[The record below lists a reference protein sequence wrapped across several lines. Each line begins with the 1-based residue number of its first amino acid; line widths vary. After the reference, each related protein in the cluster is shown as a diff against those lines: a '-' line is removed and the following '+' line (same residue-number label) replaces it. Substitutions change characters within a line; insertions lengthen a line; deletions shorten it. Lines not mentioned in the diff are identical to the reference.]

1 MKLRY
6 LLLLPE
12 LVLLFFFVFPIWKRI
27 CNPGNLAGI
36 LVCLFLLFVTIFPR
50 KFAHI
55 VQRCWEPLG
64 GKIGL
69 SVVGILLAAGLTFSA
84 VMSVQMVR
92 TICTKPTAPETV
104 VVLGCK
110 VRGTRP
116 SRMLI
121 RRLEAAQAYLEENPD
136 VLCITTG
143 GQGAGEDVPEG
154 QAMRDWLIGHGIAA
168 ERIIAEDTSK
178 DTQENLEH
186 AAAILQEQGLGERV
200 VIITDGFHQYRASLL
215 AKRAGLQSESV
226 CAKTNPLYV
235 PTYWVREWMALFQL
249 LVLGHG

>member
-1 MKLRY
+1 MRLRY

-12 LVLLFFFVFPIWKRI
+12 LVLLFFFVFPIFKRM

-36 LVCLFLLFVTIFPR
+36 LGCLFLLFVTLFPAV
-50 KFAHI
+50 FAHWI
-55 VQRCWEPLG
+55 RQVWGHLG

-69 SVVGILLAAGLTFSA
+69 SAAAILIAAGLTFSA
-84 VMSVQMVR
+84 VMSVQMAR
-92 TICTKPTAPETV
+92 TISHHPASPETV

-116 SRMLI
+116 SRMLL
-121 RRLEAAQAYLEENPD
+121 RRLEAAKTYLEAHPE

-143 GQGAGEDVPEG
+143 GQGTGEDVPEG
-154 QAMRDWLIGHGIAA
+154 QAMKEWLVAQGIPE
-168 ERIIAEDTSK
+168 ERILAETTSQ

-186 AAAILQEQGLGERV
+186 AAAILQEQGLSNH
-200 VIITDGFHQYRASLL
+200 IIIVTDGFHQYRASLL
-215 AKRAGLQSESV
+215 AKRAGLSSESES
-226 CAKTNPLYV
+226 AKTNPLYV

-249 LVLGHG
+249 LVFGHG

>member
-69 SVVGILLAAGLTFSA
+69 SAVGILLAAGLTFSA

-92 TICTKPTAPETV
+92 TICTKPTAPENV
-104 VVLGCK
+104 VVLGC
-110 VRGTRP
+110 
-116 SRMLI
+116 
-121 RRLEAAQAYLEENPD
+121 
-136 VLCITTG
+136 
-143 GQGAGEDVPEG
+143 
-154 QAMRDWLIGHGIAA
+154 
-168 ERIIAEDTSK
+168 
-178 DTQENLEH
+178 
-186 AAAILQEQGLGERV
+186 
-200 VIITDGFHQYRASLL
+200 
-215 AKRAGLQSESV
+215 
-226 CAKTNPLYV
+226 
-235 PTYWVREWMALFQL
+235 
-249 LVLGHG
+249 